1 MNRSAAGTIDR
12 VFAVLLAM
20 IPMGMGFLA
29 FVNNISDW
37 SHSVHDVITPLLTL
51 DALRDA
57 PQFSWRAFPAHL
69 VPVCYGFVT
78 TIELTVGV
86 VALVGVIAMLRQF
99 GAATADFIVACR
111 IAQRACTL
119 GVITW
124 LSFFFVVGGDWF
136 LAWKTKDLLFI
147 QSDSL
152 MYVAAATFVL
162 IALRATEAR
171 LRVPVA

>member
-1 MNRSAAGTIDR
+1 MNGSTGGTIDR
-12 VFAVLLAM
+12 VFAILLAT

-29 FVNNISDW
+29 FLNNISDW
-37 SHSVHDVITPLLTL
+37 SHSVHEVITPLLTL

-57 PQFSWRAFPAHL
+57 PQFSWRAFPARL
-69 VPVCYGFVT
+69 APACYGFVT
-78 TIELTVGV
+78 TIELTVGI
-86 VALVGVIAMLRQF
+86 VALAGVIAMLRQF
-99 GAATADFIVACR
+99 EAATDDFISACR

-124 LSFFFVVGGDWF
+124 LSFFFVLGGDWF
-136 LAWKTKDLLFI
+136 LAWKSKNLLFI

-171 LRVPVA
+171 LRVPAA